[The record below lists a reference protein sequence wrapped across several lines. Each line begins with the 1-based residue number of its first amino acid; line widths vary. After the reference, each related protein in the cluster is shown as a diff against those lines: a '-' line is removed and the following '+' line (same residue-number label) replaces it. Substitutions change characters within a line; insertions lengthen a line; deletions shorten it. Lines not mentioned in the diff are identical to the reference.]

1 MADSTFAV
9 LNLGSQRVSGAIF
22 GKTRTGELVL
32 KSVNIAEMH
41 GDPGA
46 EATRLPQLR
55 MAAVELAES
64 LRLSGRPVWYAIAGH
79 VVFTRFVKLPPFED
93 DKADQ
98 IVEFEARQN
107 VPFPIN
113 EVIWDYEFIGD
124 KSGPEREVALVAI
137 KADALDDINEQ
148 LEDRGI
154 KVAGVDLAPLALS
167 NAFRYGYPDVDVPTL
182 LIDLGA
188 KSTNLVFIEGD
199 RLFTRN
205 ILVGGCAVTGNI
217 AKELNIKFGEAE
229 DRKRAQGF
237 VSPGGTHEP
246 HEDEEVDAISK
257 IIRNTMTRLHGE
269 IIRTIHY
276 YRTQQSG
283 SIPQCIFLCG
293 GGAQTPLITEFFSDK
308 FNLPVEVMNPLRGV
322 QVESRAQAI
331 ADANTPSMGE
341 LVGLAL
347 RHIGS
352 APVEVDLVPESV
364 ARSRETTR
372 RVPLLLLSMACLFAA
387 LGSGIFYFK
396 KASELVHSKLDGLS
410 GHYRDLEKYDKE
422 LKKLQAELTSLKT
435 QSAQLEDAVKS
446 RGWWNHLLTLLN
458 NKFENDYIWITQLE
472 VLKNGNALTNPL
484 SGGGTVTGA
493 NAANPAAKGGGSATA
508 PNYELRIQGLYR
520 KNDKEQKVVYEFY
533 DALTTA
539 KDAEEF
545 FSKPP
550 AEQKPEVETGAT
562 GEDRY
567 AYKFK
572 FRLPLAKDTM
582 KFEK

>member
-9 LNLGSQRVSGAIF
+9 LNLGSQRVSGAVF
-22 GKTRTGELVL
+22 GKTRSGGLVL
-32 KSVNIAEMH
+32 KNVSFVEMH

-55 MAAVELAES
+55 LAAVELAEN
-64 LRLSGRPVWYAIAGH
+64 LRLSGRSVWYAIAGH

-137 KADALDDINEQ
+137 KADALNDINEQ
-148 LEDRGI
+148 VEDRG
-154 KVAGVDLAPLALS
+154 VRVNGVDLAPLALS
-167 NAFRYGYPDVDVPTL
+167 NAFRYGYPDVEDPTL

-199 RLFTRN
+199 KLFTRN
-205 ILVGGCAVTGNI
+205 ILVGGSAVSGNI
-217 AKELNIKFGEAE
+217 AKELGIRFGEAE
-229 DRKRAQGF
+229 DRKRSQGF

-283 SIPQCIFLCG
+283 SIPQRIFLCG
-293 GGAQTPLITEFFSDK
+293 GGAQTPLITEFFSEK
-308 FNLPVEVMNPLRGV
+308 FNLPVEVINPLRGV
-322 QVESRAQAI
+322 QVEARAQAV
-331 ADANTPSMGE
+331 ADANTSSLGE

-347 RHIGS
+347 RHVGS
-352 APVEVDLVPESV
+352 APVEVDLVPGSV
-364 ARSRETTR
+364 ARARETSR
-372 RVPLLLLSMACLFAA
+372 RAPLLLLSMLCFFAA
-387 LGSGIFYFK
+387 LCSGIFYFK
-396 KASELVHSKLDGLS
+396 KAAELVRFKLDELTGD
-410 GHYRDLEKYDKE
+410 YRELEKHDRE
-422 LKKLQAELTSLKT
+422 LKKLQLELASIKN
-435 QSAQLEDAVKS
+435 QSAQLEDAVRS
-446 RGWWNHLLTLLN
+446 RGWWNHLLALLN
-458 NKFENDYIWITQLE
+458 NKFENDYVWITQLE
-472 VLKNGNALTNPL
+472 VLKNGGSLANPL
-484 SGGGTVTGA
+484 TAGSTAAA
-493 NAANPAAKGGGSATA
+493 NAVVKAGAAALQ
-508 PNYELRIQGLYR
+508 PVYELRIQGLYR
-520 KNDKEQKVVYEFY
+520 KNEKEQQVVYDY
-533 DALTTA
+533 YNALMTS
-539 KDAEEF
+539 KEAEEF
-545 FSKPP
+545 FSKPSV
-550 AEQKPEVETGAT
+550 EQKPEVETGAT

-572 FRLPLAKDTM
+572 FRLPLVKDMM